1 VTNSTTFCLSVKR
14 PPLKTT
20 FLKTPVEPELLAGFW
35 AFSAR
40 NDLSPSVAL
49 RRVVAHVLSQS
60 GYEIED
66 YDPTSERTNDYQQW
80 ARRRKAIDER
90 GTEPFVKARVT
101 PGMKAAFDRYASARN
116 ATPAAA
122 LKALVQHIVRSAQ
135 IDAADITPPK
145 PPPLRSERVTVRLS
159 SEEMEAVQPLAK
171 EFGGVR
177 EWIVALVRSRIR
189 PGAPQFAL
197 NEVQAL
203 YESNRELWA
212 LGRNVNQIA
221 HAMNLDI
228 RQAGRLEGSAS
239 RLRELE
245 SLKAAI
251 DHHTAQVV
259 TMCNESFNRWS
270 GQ

>member
-1 VTNSTTFCLSVKR
+1 M
-14 PPLKTT
+14 KTH

-60 GYEIED
+60 GYEVND
-66 YDPTSERTNDYQQW
+66 YDPSTERTNDYQQW
-80 ARRRKAIDER
+80 ARRRKAIEDR
-90 GTEPFVKARVT
+90 GSEPCVKARVT
-101 PGMKAAFDRYASARN
+101 EGMKSAFDRYASARN
-116 ATPAAA
+116 ATPAVA
-122 LKALVQHIVRSAQ
+122 LKALIQHVVRSAQ

-145 PPPLRSERVTVRLS
+145 PPSLRSERVTVRFSL
-159 SEEMEAVQPLAK
+159 EEIEAVQPLAE

-177 EWIVALVRSRIR
+177 EWIVALVRARIR
-189 PGAPQFAL
+189 PGAPQFTL

-221 HAMNLDI
+221 HAMNLDMQ
-228 RQAGRLEGSAS
+228 QAGRLEGSTA

-251 DHHTAQVV
+251 DQHTARVLS
-259 TMCNESFNRWS
+259 MCNESFSRWS
-270 GQ
+270 DK

>member
-1 VTNSTTFCLSVKR
+1 M
-14 PPLKTT
+14 KTD

-35 AFSAR
+35 AFSAK

-66 YDPTSERTNDYQQW
+66 YDSGTERTNDHAQW
-80 ARRRKAIDER
+80 ARRRKAISDR

-101 PGMKAAFDRYASARN
+101 AGMKAAFDRYASARN
-116 ATPAAA
+116 MTPATA
-122 LKALVQHIVRSAQ
+122 LKSLVRHVVDSAK
-135 IDAADITPPK
+135 IDTSEMVLPESPPV
-145 PPPLRSERVTVRLS
+145 RSERVTVRFS
-159 SEEMEAVQPLAK
+159 SEEMESVQQLAE

-189 PGAPQFAL
+189 PGTPQFSMK
-197 NEVQAL
+197 EIQAL

-228 RQAGRLEGSAS
+228 KQAGRLEGSAVK
-239 RLRELE
+239 LRELM
-245 SLKAAI
+245 SLKTMI
-251 DHHTAQVV
+251 DQHTARVL
-259 TMCNESFNRWS
+259 TMCNESSDRWS
-270 GQ
+270 TL